1 LLLFSVNVLL
11 PKYRLMKYFLCIYA
25 RYDKVIE
32 MLDYSKDTY
41 GPFEEHTLLIIP
53 FDESRQIYVV
63 TDKKEIRTLLKD
75 GFRCKEIKEDDLIK
89 IIFNL
94 KKLPKQMGCQSLV
107 GINA

>member
-1 LLLFSVNVLL
+1 MCFSFFNAFL
-11 PKYRLMKYFLCIYA
+11 PKNRQMKYYLCIYA
-25 RYDKVIE
+25 RYDKVVD
-32 MLDYSKDTY
+32 MLDYSKETY

-53 FDESRQIYVV
+53 FEESRQIYVV
-63 TDKKEIRTLLKD
+63 TAKREIRTLLKD
-75 GFRCKEIKEDDLIK
+75 GFRCKEIKEEDLIK